1 MGIGLSFG
9 KKKSTEI
16 RDTSINKMETGL
28 QNTNQT
34 TTGKTTGSE
43 TTTSSQTNTSTG
55 STTTTNRDD
64 TRSNA
69 QTTQTQTGRTSS
81 LSAGLV
87 SGIEGGISQLLGDV
101 LGSDRAAT
109 MSSLAGLQ
117 DFDIGS
123 FVDGIMGDATQR
135 INRNLQG
142 STNSLA
148 SQVGGTAGENSN
160 VALLTQQL
168 AGDAAGQL
176 AGIRSQAVGQGQDIL
191 RGNAQTIAQTLGITG
206 ANLLPQLIDSI
217 KGGQVTTEGTAVG
230 SETRANTGQSSSQT
244 AANESSTQTG
254 STQTNSVQEMSQLV
268 AGIISSLMNT
278 QGTESSKGTNK
289 SSGGG
294 FSLGL

>member
-9 KKKSTEI
+9 KKKSTET
-16 RDTSINKMETGL
+16 RDTSINKTETGL

-43 TTTSSQTNTSTG
+43 TTTSNQTNTSTG
-55 STTTTNRDD
+55 NTTTTNRDD

-69 QTTQTQTGRTSS
+69 QTTQTQTGRTSN

-87 SGIEGGISQLLGDV
+87 SGIEGGISSLLSDV

-142 STNSLA
+142 SVNSLA

-160 VALLTQQL
+160 VAILTQQL

>member
-9 KKKSTEI
+9 KKKSTET
-16 RDTSINKMETGL
+16 RDTSINKTETGL

-43 TTTSSQTNTSTG
+43 TTTSNQTNTSTG
-55 STTTTNRDD
+55 NTTTTNRDD

-69 QTTQTQTGRTSS
+69 QTTQTQTGRTSN

-87 SGIEGGISQLLGDV
+87 SGIEGGISSLLGDV
-101 LGSDRAAT
+101 LGSDRAAI
-109 MSSLAGLQ
+109 AGGISQLQ
-117 DFDIGS
+117 DFDITG
-123 FVDGIMGDATQR
+123 FVNDIMTGAERR
-135 INRNLQG
+135 INRNLE
-142 STNSLA
+142 STVNTLGN
-148 SQVGGTAGENSN
+148 QIGGTAGENSN
-160 VALLTQQL
+160 MALLQSEL
-168 AGDAAGQL
+168 VSDAASQIS
-176 AGIRSQAVGQGQDIL
+176 GIRRDTVAQGNEIQ
-191 RGNAQTIAQTLGITG
+191 RGNLATIAQTLGITG